1 MPNRILNEICNA
13 TVSTFR
19 IILNNRFNS
28 FKHLRRQLNSSI
40 LPNQYTN
47 PTLNDKVPFKEGLN

>member
-19 IILNNRFNS
+19 IILNNGLNS
-28 FKHLRRQLNSSI
+28 LKHLRRQLNSSI
-40 LPNQYTN
+40 LLNQYTN
-47 PTLNDKVPFKEGLN
+47 PTVNGSCT

>member
-13 TVSTFR
+13 AVSTFR

-40 LPNQYTN
+40 LLNQYTN
-47 PTLNDKVPFKEGLN
+47 PPLNDKVPLKEGLN